1 MGDTTLAGTGGG
13 AHAVE
18 EYRTHGSAHA
28 VHRRPPARDPDD
40 HGALRSVWR
49 LPQDG
54 LQMDRPLPAP
64 RARRPGG
71 ALAPSPSR
79 PESDRRRD
87 RRRNPGGSPST
98 PRLGREE
105 AAGTPP
111 AAAPA
116 GNPPGPPTGLRHPAS
131 ARARHHARPA
141 PPPTPS
147 RRAPHD
153 HRRPHRRLA

>member
-13 AHAVE
+13 AHAGE
-18 EYRTHGSAHA
+18 EYRTHGPAHA

-98 PRLGREE
+98 PRLGRQE

-116 GNPPGPPTGLRHPAS
+116 VDPPGPLHGLPHPPS
-131 ARARHHARPA
+131 ARARPPPPPA
-141 PPPTPS
+141 PPPPPPPPS
-147 RRAPHD
+147 P
-153 HRRPHRRLA
+153 RRPRGP